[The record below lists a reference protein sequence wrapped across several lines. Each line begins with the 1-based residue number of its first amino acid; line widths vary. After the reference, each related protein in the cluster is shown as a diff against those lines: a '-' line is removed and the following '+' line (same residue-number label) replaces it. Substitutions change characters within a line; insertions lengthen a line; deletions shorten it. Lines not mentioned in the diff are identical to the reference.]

1 MPQLKLRS
9 KLLVTF
15 VLAGLLPLLA
25 LFAFLNA
32 TVFSEL
38 RGKSVQPLSMSA
50 GPLQESIDRG
60 LAERFG
66 DALAFAAVAG
76 RDFGQ
81 QGGIDRIS
89 EQMNERM
96 AFYPIYKLMILAD
109 ADGRIVAVASK
120 DAAGRPISTASLIGG
135 SVADTDWFRRARAGE
150 GENWKTMSGA
160 VVGRS
165 GKIGMVAS
173 ALGDD
178 GFAVPFAATV
188 RDESGKV
195 TGVWAN
201 FLNPT
206 FIDEIALSVGDR
218 LGRRYGDSLEVT
230 VFDSYGQVVT
240 GYTQE
245 EHAQKYARSDAQF
258 ENVLSFSKEFS
269 ATEANSEKYFAHDGG
284 KVGGAFAVSDG
295 DHGEPKTG
303 WRTAIV
309 ASDDQLQAEVN
320 GISRTTLIFTLL
332 GGLATA
338 VAGWFIGGGIAR
350 PILQIIARMRNL
362 VAGDKS
368 AAVPG
373 IERGDDIGDIARA
386 VENFREAAL
395 DKDRLES
402 ETAAERERSTAERER
417 VAARQ
422 NLVVERL
429 AEALGALSQGDL
441 THALPADFP
450 EEYVRLR
457 DDHAAAIGRLRETMQ
472 AIVQSAE
479 TIRTGTGEIAGASED
494 LARRTEAQAAS
505 LEQTAAALEET
516 SGAVKTTATN
526 SRDAASKVAGA
537 KETAAESGTVAQQTI
552 DAIARIQASQ
562 REIGSIVGVMQEIAY
577 QTNILALN
585 AGVEAARA
593 GDAGRG
599 FMVVAN
605 EVRLLAQRSSEAAK
619 DIQRLI
625 GSSNEQVDGGVTLVN
640 RSADMLKRI
649 VDDVMSVNELIAD
662 IASASERQAM
672 GVNQISSAVNQM
684 DSTTQQNAAMV
695 EQTTAAARSLASETE
710 ALTAQIGFFRIGRTA
725 QAYTP
730 AAETRPAR
738 TQLRLAS
745 GGDFTP
751 TTSNEDWNRF

>member
-1 MPQLKLRS
+1 MKIVNLMR
-9 KLLVTF
+9 LVGL
-15 VLAGLLPLLA
+15 VLAATLLSVGLTGYFTARTLNTNQAQTQLLATALQNHMEADMLHDSLRGTVYAATYAGKAGDAKLAVQSAEDIAEQSAKFKAAIDANGKLPLSNATHATLAAVRAPLEQYIASAQNIVAQTRIDNTRSEALLPEFNQHFRSLETA
-25 LFAFLNA
+25 MANA
-32 TVFSEL
+32 STSLEDEITAEVTLSQDTATFSN
-38 RGKSVQPLSMSA
+38 RAIPL
-50 GPLQESIDRG
+50 
-60 LAERFG
+60 
-66 DALAFAAVAG
+66 ALAFGLMVVAAIIVWLQRG
-76 RDFGQ
+76 VVTPLRHLT
-81 QGGIDRIS
+81 
-89 EQMNERM
+89 NV
-96 AFYPIYKLMILAD
+96 LAD
-109 ADGRIVAVASK
+109 LTAGKLDVIVPA
-120 DAAGRPISTASLIGG
+120 
-135 SVADTDWFRRARAGE
+135 
-150 GENWKTMSGA
+150 
-160 VVGRS
+160 
-165 GKIGMVAS
+165 
-173 ALGDD
+173 
-178 GFAVPFAATV
+178 
-188 RDESGKV
+188 
-195 TGVWAN
+195 
-201 FLNPT
+201 
-206 FIDEIALSVGDR
+206 
-218 LGRRYGDSLEVT
+218 
-230 VFDSYGQVVT
+230 
-240 GYTQE
+240 QE
-245 EHAQKYARSDAQF
+245 TKNE
-258 ENVLSFSKEFS
+258 
-269 ATEANSEKYFAHDGG
+269 
-284 KVGGAFAVSDG
+284 
-295 DHGEPKTG
+295 
-303 WRTAIV
+303 
-309 ASDDQLQAEVN
+309 
-320 GISRTTLIFTLL
+320 
-332 GGLATA
+332 
-338 VAGWFIGGGIAR
+338 
-350 PILQIIARMRNL
+350 
-362 VAGDKS
+362 
-368 AAVPG
+368 
-373 IERGDDIGDIARA
+373 IGDIARA
-386 VENFREAAL
+386 VEFFRQSAMEKVRFEA
-395 DKDRLES
+395 
-402 ETAAERERSTAERER
+402 ETASERERSTAERER